1 MWCVRWGCG
10 CQPWFHATSTE
21 RRNILTAFMDVRAV
35 ITLRDVV
42 TRSSSPVWTG
52 REVKGRTGAGSWRQ
66 TRNHPGILMQVAG
79 NFCRLSSVC
88 SCICHCTGLINCHT
102 DVTLGLTHSVIA
114 HHWGESMHALVR
126 WTSPRPGSVFKVQ
139 YIMMRQTVSSLIL
152 YFNKMFH
159 NRGVSWWTSVSTG
172 RPVMGSQDNVELVF
186 SHSYYD
192 NLFHRNAM
200 LMLHCTW
207 NYTLSINSEKN
218 NKSCSYILPVHKAM
232 PVLQVFLSPGNVIN
246 VMECSCE
253 IRPISSALYEGAYQV
268 KVCFTV
274 LCPNCTM
281 NVILKWSGDDSKRS

>member
-126 WTSPRPGSVFKVQ
+126 GIRAMNISTAWFCLQSPIHHDETNCV
-139 YIMMRQTVSSLIL
+139 I
-152 YFNKMFH
+152 
-159 NRGVSWWTSVSTG
+159 
-172 RPVMGSQDNVELVF
+172 
-186 SHSYYD
+186 SH
-192 NLFHRNAM
+192 
-200 LMLHCTW
+200 
-207 NYTLSINSEKN
+207 
-218 NKSCSYILPVHKAM
+218 
-232 PVLQVFLSPGNVIN
+232 
-246 VMECSCE
+246 
-253 IRPISSALYEGAYQV
+253 PIFQ
-268 KVCFTV
+268 
-274 LCPNCTM
+274 
-281 NVILKWSGDDSKRS
+281 